1 MLLPTLSFEW
11 RYYLRQPSFIV
22 TTLVFFLLPFLATAT
37 DSVRIGG
44 GGNVL
49 YNGSF
54 AIAQTML
61 IMGVFALFLLV
72 NFIAGTATRNHTSK
86 MGELIYTK
94 PVNPMHYQLGR
105 FLGSLLITLAVFA
118 AVPIGIFLGSIMPW
132 VDPERVG
139 PTNLAFYFT
148 IFFYIIVPG
157 FLSLG
162 MIFYALAQRVRSMM
176 AAYLT
181 ALGVFIVYV
190 VGGTLTSEP
199 EFREIA
205 ALLDP
210 FALRTFGEISRYWT
224 VFDKNVS
231 VIALDGVL
239 LQNRLLW
246 LGIGSATLLIF
257 GNLFSFKWQ
266 QNAKKVKA
274 SKASK
279 QAPPLGNSIAYKA
292 SATHQWQKFTTTL
305 AFEMKQVLFSPAMLV
320 LVLFSIFNLTSLYAV
335 PYGGVYGTNNMPLTQ
350 TMVGAIAD
358 NFGLTMIIVLIYYS
372 GEIVWRER
380 SSGMGDIIES
390 TPVFNAVFWVSKL
403 LSMWA
408 VLAVLFLVGMLFTI
422 FYQLTSGYTNLELGL
437 YISQLFYVELL
448 PWLWLTVLVFFIQV
462 LSPNKYLGMLIA
474 AAYLIA
480 NMVFEQLGVEHNM
493 WDIGYGPNVLY
504 SDLNGYGWFLTG
516 FNWYMLYWGALSL
529 ALSVIGYGLWQRGP
543 ETKLKDRFKL
553 LPYQLGKSGKGLLVA
568 SLIVFVSTGGFI
580 HYNTKVLNEFV
591 GRDEGL
597 DQQAEYERQF
607 VEYEHNNIPVITAVN
622 ALVDIFPHERKIEA
636 RAEIVFKNKGDTPIE
651 RVLVS
656 LPQYTPTW
664 EINLARAEIV
674 EVLDGY
680 RSAWL
685 EFSPALAPGE
695 ELEGSISVVR
705 EHRGFKDRGFD
716 LELAEN
722 GTFINNYSLFPT
734 FGFRTDWLISDR
746 HERRK
751 RDLPERQ
758 RTNKLEDTS
767 KYAQNFFGSG
777 VDFIDFETTVST
789 SEEQIAIAPGYL
801 QKEWTENGR
810 RYFHYKMDAPIVA
823 FFSFLSAK
831 HEVKREVHKGVNIE
845 VYYDAKHAWNVD
857 IMIQSV
863 KDSLDYFEANFGPY
877 QHKQMRIIEFPGYR
891 SFAQSFANTVPYSE
905 NIGFIA
911 DLRDPEDIDYVYYVT
926 AHEVAHQWWG
936 HQVGAADVQGS
947 QVISES
953 LSQYSAI
960 MVLRNRYS
968 ENQIRRFL
976 KFELDSYLRGRSSE
990 LLEEM
995 PFMRAE
1001 NQPYIHYRKGSV
1013 VMMSILDRL
1022 GEKRLNSALKQMV
1035 DEFRYQSNPYPTTL
1049 DLQEALYAVAT
1060 PEEKLFIADLFEQIT
1075 LYDLKIAD
1083 VTVEPLGEEYELTM
1097 EVTGAK
1103 YSADGQGMETEQAL
1117 DEWVDIAVFSA
1128 DPAKLTD
1135 DAQVL
1140 YKAKH
1145 QIKTGVNTITVRV
1158 RELPTYAGVD
1168 PFVKLIDRDSGDNVK
1183 KL

>member
-1 MLLPTLSFEW
+1 MLLKTLGFEW

-22 TTLVFFLLPFLATAT
+22 TALVFFLLPFLATAT

-49 YNGSF
+49 YNGSY
-54 AIAQTML
+54 AIAQTIL

-72 NFIAGTATRNHTSK
+72 NFIAGTATRNHTTK
-86 MGELIYTK
+86 MSELIYTR
-94 PVNPMHYQLGR
+94 PINPLQYQLGR
-105 FLGSLLITLAVFA
+105 FFGSLLVTLMVFA
-118 AVPIGIFLGSIMPW
+118 AVPLGILIGSLMPW

-139 PTNLAFYFT
+139 DTHLSFYLT
-148 IFFYIIVPG
+148 VFFYITVPG
-157 FLSLG
+157 FLSMG

-199 EFREIA
+199 EYRDIA

-224 VFDKNVS
+224 VFDKNVTTIS
-231 VIALDGVL
+231 LEGVL
-239 LQNRLLW
+239 LQNRLIW
-246 LGIGSATLLIF
+246 LAIGTTVLVVF

-266 QNAKKVKA
+266 QGTKKVKPT
-274 SKASK
+274 KASRMP
-279 QAPPLGNSIAYKA
+279 APVGNRIDYQA
-292 SATHQWQKFTTTL
+292 SAAYQWQKFTTSL
-305 AFEMKQVLFSPAMLV
+305 GFEMRQVLFSPAMIV

-335 PYGGVYGTNNMPLTQ
+335 PYGGLYGTDNMPLTQ
-350 TMVGAIAD
+350 TMTGAIVD
-358 NFGLTMIIVLIYYS
+358 NFGLTMMIVLIYYS

-408 VLAVLFLVGMLFTI
+408 VLAVLYAVGMLFTI
-422 FYQLTSGYTNLELGL
+422 FFQLTKGYTNFEFGL
-437 YISQLFYVELL
+437 YISELFYVELL
-448 PWLWLTVLVFFIQV
+448 PWMWTTVLVFFIQV
-462 LSPNKYLGMLIA
+462 LSPNKYLGMLLS
-474 AAYLIA
+474 AAYLISTLVL
-480 NMVFEQLGVEHNM
+480 NQLGVEHNM
-493 WDIGYGPNVLY
+493 WTYGNAPSVLY

-529 ALSVIGYGLWQRGP
+529 ALSVIGFGLWQRGP
-543 ETKLKDRFKL
+543 ETRLKDRFKL
-553 LPYQLGKSGKGLLVA
+553 LGYQLGKTGKGLLTA
-568 SLIVFVSTGGFI
+568 SLVVFLATGGFI
-580 HYNTKVLNEFV
+580 HYNTKVLNDFT

-597 DQQAEYERQF
+597 DQRAEYERQF
-607 VEYEHNNIPVITAVN
+607 VEYEEANIPVITSVN
-622 ALVDIFPHERKIEA
+622 ALVDIYPHQRRIEA
-636 RAEIVFKNKGDTPIE
+636 TAEVVVKNKQDTPIK

-656 LPQYTPTW
+656 YPQYTPEW
-664 EINLARAEIV
+664 EIDLPGAEIV
-674 EVLDGY
+674 ETMPEY

-685 EFSPALAPGE
+685 EFSEPLAPGAE
-695 ELEGSISVVR
+695 VAGSISVVR
-705 EHRGFKDRGFD
+705 DHEGFRDRGFD
-716 LELAEN
+716 VAVAEN
-722 GTFINNYSLFPT
+722 GTFIDNYSLFPV
-734 FGFRTDWLISDR
+734 FGFRSDFLISDR

-751 RDLPERQ
+751 RDLPERP
-758 RTNKLEDTS
+758 RAYKLEDSS
-767 KYAQNFFGSG
+767 KYSQSFFGKG

-789 SEEQIAIAPGYL
+789 SAEQIAIAPGYL

-810 RYFHYKMDAPIVA
+810 RYFHYKMDSPMVA
-823 FFSFLSAK
+823 FYSFLSAA
-831 HEVKREVHKGVNIE
+831 HEVKRDTHNGVNIE

-857 IMIQSV
+857 VMIQGV
-863 KDSLDYFEANFGPY
+863 KDSLDYFTAEFGPY

-936 HQVGAADVQGS
+936 HQLGAADVQGS
-947 QVISES
+947 AILSES

-960 MVLRNRYS
+960 MVLKKRYG

-976 KFELDSYLRGRSSE
+976 KYELDRYLGGRSGE

-995 PFMRAE
+995 PFMRSE
-1001 NQPYIHYRKGSV
+1001 NQQYIHYRKGSV

-1022 GEKRLNSALKQMV
+1022 GEERLNAALAKLMT
-1035 DEFRYQSNPYPTTL
+1035 DFRFKSDPYPTTL
-1049 DLQEALYAVAT
+1049 DLQAELNAVAT
-1060 PEEKLFIADLFEQIT
+1060 PEEQAFIADLFEQIT
-1075 LYDLKIAD
+1075 LYDLKVD
-1083 VTVEPLGEEYELTM
+1083 SVTTEQVDDAY
-1097 EVTGAK
+1097 EVTLTVSGAK
-1103 YSADGQGMETEQAL
+1103 YAADGEGMETEQPL
-1117 DEWVDIAVFSA
+1117 DEWVDIALFTV
-1128 DPAKLTD
+1128 DPSKIND
-1135 DAQVL
+1135 DSQIL

-1145 QIKTGVNTITVRV
+1145 QIVSGENVITVTV
-1158 RELPTYAGVD
+1158 PEKPYYAGVD
-1168 PFVKLIDRDSGDNVK
+1168 PFIKLIDRDSGDNVK